1 MRIDKETYD
10 KMPDDL
16 KCLFSPAHNY
26 SREEVLGR
34 FPQTTS
40 GTKKAHHVRTTS
52 KSKNVFGDRFAE
64 PEDYPGDSGSAARF
78 FYCAKASKKDRDE
91 GLEGGEYSLMPDT
104 PEETVEQIKR
114 LLTL

>member
-34 FPQTTS
+34 FPQTKSTAHPRNN
-40 GTKKAHHVRTTS
+40 KARPASVA
-52 KSKNVFGDRFAE
+52 KGAEYDRVTYGFS
-64 PEDYPGDSGSAARF
+64 DSGSAARF